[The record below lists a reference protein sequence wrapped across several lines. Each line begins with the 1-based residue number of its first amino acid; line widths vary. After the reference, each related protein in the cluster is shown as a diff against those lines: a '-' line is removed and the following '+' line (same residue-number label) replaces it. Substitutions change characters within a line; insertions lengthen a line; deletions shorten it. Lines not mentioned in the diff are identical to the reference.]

1 MIDRSPEK
9 RPLDDGS
16 RRGPETWRVVEGTE
30 FCHWDRWLLRLSLA
44 DVGGLSAIERE
55 LRMRRRNKKLS
66 THAAAEA
73 LLAQVVDLRARLA
86 QTARTPE
93 TLLDAEERASDWLF
107 KKAFKRVWH
116 DGPHHKTA
124 AMMDTPR
131 RRLERRALRGHWGE
145 FPVSPSCF
153 EPALLRI
160 IGTDGHVHWAM
171 IGTVSRMLDIE
182 IDSLVRAT
190 GSDMER
196 LALHRAA
203 MTIILELS
211 ARSED
216 SMGDLGELFHG
227 SEEAYYPLVLG
238 ASVDGVLLRDL
249 LELSIWEDYGLFR
262 DIEGFLASLPEERAD
277 LALRELSSIIAELRR
292 EEIDHQLEKARVL
305 RAALLGATKGLLQ
318 EEGDG

>member
-1 MIDRSPEK
+1 M
-9 RPLDDGS
+9 
-16 RRGPETWRVVEGTE
+16 EGTD

-44 DVGGLSAIERE
+44 EVGGLEAIERQ
-55 LRMRRRNKKLS
+55 LRTRRRKKKS
-66 THAAAEA
+66 TVDTATEA
-73 LLAQVVDLRARLA
+73 MLAQVVDLRARLA
-86 QTARTPE
+86 RALRTPE

-131 RRLERRALRGHWGE
+131 RRLERRALRGYWGK
-145 FPVSPSCF
+145 FPVPPSMF

-160 IGTDGHVHWAM
+160 IGTDEHVHWAM
-171 IGTVSRMLDIE
+171 IGTVSRMLDME
-182 IDSLVRAT
+182 IDSMVRAT
-190 GSDMER
+190 GSDLER

-203 MTIILELS
+203 MTVILELS

-227 SEEAYYPLVLG
+227 SEEAYYPLVRG

-262 DIEGFLASLPEERAD
+262 DMEGFLASLPEGHAD
-277 LALRELSSIIAELRR
+277 LALRELSSIIVELRR

-305 RAALLGATKGLLQ
+305 RAALLGATKELLP

>member
-44 DVGGLSAIERE
+44 DVGGLPAIERE
-55 LRMRRRNKKLS
+55 LRRRRRNKKLS
-66 THAAAEA
+66 IHAAAEA

-203 MTIILELS
+203 MTVILELS

-238 ASVDGVLLRDL
+238 AFVDGVLLRDL

-262 DIEGFLASLPEERAD
+262 DFEGFLASLPEECAD
-277 LALRELSSIIAELRR
+277 LAMRELSSIIAELRR
-292 EEIDHQLEKARVL
+292 EEIDYQLEKARVF
-305 RAALLGATKGLLQ
+305 RAALLGATKGLLP
-318 EEGDG
+318 EGDD